1 MRNKKLLIKCP
12 VCEKE
17 YTYGRKICHICKGN
31 SIFFGK
37 IFENEQKS
45 YKWNC
50 NTAMSY
56 IELIESKRNT
66 LEQFIEKTTDNEILS
81 KKNYDWNCETANKLV
96 KNQINERKI
105 NHFSIYE

>member
-1 MRNKKLLIKCP
+1 MLIKCP

-17 YTYGRKICHICKGN
+17 YTYGRTIYHICKGN
-31 SIFFGK
+31 SICFGK

-50 NTAMSY
+50 NTAMSC

-66 LEQFIEKTTDNEILS
+66 LEQFIEKTNDNEILS
-81 KKNYDWNCETANKLV
+81 KNNYDWNCETANKLV

-105 NHFSIYE
+105 NLFSIYE